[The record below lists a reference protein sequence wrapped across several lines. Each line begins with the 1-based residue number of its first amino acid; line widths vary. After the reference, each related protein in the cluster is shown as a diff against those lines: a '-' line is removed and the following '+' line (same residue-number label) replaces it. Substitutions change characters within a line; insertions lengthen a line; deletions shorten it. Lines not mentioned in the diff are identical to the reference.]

1 MTTTA
6 DVLPTISTEQ
16 LDERVRAAQTAYEQ
30 AREVAPRRRAE
41 WLEAIAAALEEHAEE
56 LVPLARE
63 ESHLATGR
71 LQGELKRTVFQL
83 RLFADEI
90 VGGEH
95 FAATIDH
102 EDPSWGMG
110 SRPDIRRVNVPVGV
124 VGVFGASN
132 FPFAFSVIGGDSASA
147 LAAGCAVVHKI
158 HEGHQGLGARTG
170 QIVTEALEAA
180 GAPAGLFS
188 TVTGRT
194 AGQALVDH
202 PLVRAIGFT
211 GSPAGGRALF
221 DRACRRPVPIP
232 FYGELGSVN
241 PVFVTERAWAARR
254 DEILAGYANAATMGM
269 GQFCTKP
276 GVIVVPAFDVD
287 EVTDVLRR
295 ELGTKPLTALLTP
308 GLREG
313 FDTALAAVRAL
324 PTVDEL
330 IAGDGAKA
338 PRPTVL
344 ITTSEDVR
352 ADATVLEREIFGP
365 ATVIIQ
371 YRSGDELEELAS
383 LLGGQLTA
391 TIQAEPDERLTGL
404 VSALHAKSGRVLWNS
419 WPTGVTVSYAQHHGG
434 PYPAT
439 TAPATTSVGT
449 ASIGRFM
456 RPVAYQSFPEAQ
468 LPPALREANPWAIA
482 RRVDGHRTQ
491 KSNTPEGEA
500 R

>member
-6 DVLPTISTEQ
+6 DAPSTTSTEQ
-16 LDERVRAAQTAYEQ
+16 LDEQIRAAHTAYEQ
-30 AREVAPRRRAE
+30 AHDVTPRRRAE
-41 WLEAIAAALEEHAEE
+41 WLEAIASALEEHAEE
-56 LVPLARE
+56 LVPLAQKE
-63 ESHLATGR
+63 THLATGR

-90 VGGEH
+90 VRGEH
-95 FAATIDH
+95 FDATIDH
-102 EDPSWGMG
+102 EDAAWGMG
-110 SRPDIRRVNVPVGV
+110 PRPDIRRLKVPLGV

-158 HEGHQGLGARTG
+158 HDGHRDLAVRTG
-170 QIVTEALEAA
+170 QIVAEALRAA
-180 GAPAGLFS
+180 DAPTGLFS
-188 TVTGRT
+188 TVTGR
-194 AGQALVDH
+194 AAAQGLVDH
-202 PLVRAIGFT
+202 PLVQAIGFT
-211 GSPAGGRALF
+211 GSPSGGRALF

-232 FYGELGSVN
+232 FYGELGSIN
-241 PVFVTERAWAARR
+241 PVFVTEKAWATRR
-254 DEILAGYANAATMGM
+254 DEILAGYANASTLGM

-276 GVIVVPAFDVD
+276 GLLFVPASDID

-295 ELGTKPLTALLTP
+295 ELGTKPRTALLTP
-308 GLREG
+308 HLREG
-313 FDTALAAVRAL
+313 FDAALASVRAL

-330 IAGDGAKA
+330 IAGDDAEA
-338 PRPTVL
+338 PHPTVL
-344 ITTSEDVR
+344 ITSSEDVR
-352 ADATVLEREIFGP
+352 NDATVLEQEIFGP
-365 ATVIIQ
+365 ATVIVQ
-371 YRSGDELEELAS
+371 YRSEGELEELAS

-391 TIQAEPDERLTGL
+391 TIQAEADERLTGL
-404 VSALHAKSGRVLWNS
+404 VSALRGTSGRVLWNS

-456 RPVAYQSFPEAQ
+456 RPVAYQSFPESQ

-482 RRVDGHRTQ
+482 RRVDGRREPA
-491 KSNTPEGEA
+491 SA
-500 R
+500 

>member
-6 DVLPTISTEQ
+6 DAPSTTSAEQ
-16 LDERVRAAQTAYEQ
+16 LDEQIRAAHSAYEQ
-30 AREVAPRRRAE
+30 AHDVTPRRRAE
-41 WLEAIAAALEEHAEE
+41 WLEAIASALEDHAEE
-56 LVPLARE
+56 LVPLAQQE
-63 ESHLATGR
+63 THLATGR

-90 VGGEH
+90 VRGEH

-102 EDPSWGMG
+102 EDPAWGMG
-110 SRPDIRRVNVPVGV
+110 PRPDIRRLNVPLGV

-158 HEGHQGLGARTG
+158 HDGHRALAVRTG
-170 QIVTEALEAA
+170 QIVAEALRAA
-180 GAPAGLFS
+180 GAPTGLFS
-188 TVTGRT
+188 TVTGR
-194 AGQALVDH
+194 AAAQGLVDH
-202 PLVRAIGFT
+202 PLVQAIGFT

-232 FYGELGSVN
+232 FYGELGSIN
-241 PVFVTERAWAARR
+241 PVFVTEKAWATRR
-254 DEILAGYANAATMGM
+254 DEILAGYATASTLGM

-276 GVIVVPAFDVD
+276 GLLFVPASDVD
-287 EVTDVLRR
+287 EVTDVLRT
-295 ELGTKPLTALLTP
+295 ELGTKPRTELLTP
-308 GLREG
+308 NLREG
-313 FDTALAAVRAL
+313 FDTALASVRAL

-330 IAGDGAKA
+330 IAGDDAEA
-338 PRPTVL
+338 PHPTVL

-352 ADATVLEREIFGP
+352 NDATVLEQEIFGP
-365 ATVIIQ
+365 ATVIVQ
-371 YRSGDELEELAS
+371 YRSEGELEELAS

-391 TIQAEPDERLTGL
+391 TIQAESDEQLTGL
-404 VSALHAKSGRVLWNS
+404 VSALRGKSGRVLWNS

-456 RPVAYQSFPEAQ
+456 RPVAYQSFPETQ
-468 LPPALREANPWAIA
+468 LPPALQEANPWAIA
-482 RRVDGHRTQ
+482 RRVNGRREPA
-491 KSNTPEGEA
+491 SA
-500 R
+500 

>member
-6 DVLPTISTEQ
+6 DALSTTSTEQ
-16 LDERVRAAQTAYEQ
+16 LDEQIRAARTAYER
-30 AREVAPRRRAE
+30 ATEVPPRRRAE
-41 WLEAIAAALEEHAEE
+41 WLEAIASALEEHAGE
-56 LVPLARE
+56 LVPLAQQE
-63 ESHLATGR
+63 THLATGR

-83 RLFADEI
+83 RFFADEI
-90 VGGEH
+90 VRGEH

-110 SRPDIRRVNVPVGV
+110 PRPDIRRVNEPLGV

-158 HEGHQGLGARTG
+158 HDGHYALAVRTG
-170 QIVTEALEAA
+170 QIVTEALRAA
-180 GAPAGLFS
+180 GAPTSLFS
-188 TVTGRT
+188 TVTGRD
-194 AGQALVDH
+194 AAQALVDH

-211 GSPAGGRALF
+211 GSPTGGRALF

-241 PVFVTERAWAARR
+241 PVFVTEKAWTTRR
-254 DEILAGYANAATMGM
+254 DEILAGYANASTMGM

-276 GVIVVPAFDVD
+276 GLLFVPAFDDD

-308 GLREG
+308 NLREA
-313 FDTALAAVRAL
+313 FDTALASVRAL
-324 PTVDEL
+324 PQVDEL
-330 IAGDGAKA
+330 ISGDDAEA

-344 ITTSEDVR
+344 ITTSEAVR
-352 ADATVLEREIFGP
+352 EDTTVLEREIFGP
-365 ATVIIQ
+365 ATVIVQ
-371 YRSGDELEELAS
+371 YRSEGELAELAS
-383 LLGGQLTA
+383 LLDGQLTA
-391 TIQAEPDERLTGL
+391 TLQAEPDEQLTGL
-404 VSALHAKSGRVLWNS
+404 VGVLRDKSGRVLWNS

-456 RPVAYQSFPEAQ
+456 RPVAYQSFPEGQ

-491 KSNTPEGEA
+491 N
-500 R
+500 